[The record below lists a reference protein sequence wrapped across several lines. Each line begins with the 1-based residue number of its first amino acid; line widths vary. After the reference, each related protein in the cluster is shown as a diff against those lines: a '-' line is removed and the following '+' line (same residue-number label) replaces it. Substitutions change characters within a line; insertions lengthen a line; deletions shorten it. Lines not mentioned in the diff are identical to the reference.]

1 MKNNQKNNQSVYST
15 SEGSRDDS
23 TQKMSEKRTLAE
35 WVTFGL
41 AASVLTGLLGLLGYS
56 WLTHKDSPPLITITQ
71 EQKLRQA
78 DGSYI
83 IPFTVT
89 NKGGQ
94 TAEAIKIT
102 SEFRRNGELKST
114 GELEMNFLSYNEQQ
128 EGAFI
133 VPEDPATGELQ
144 IKVTGYK
151 LP

>member
-1 MKNNQKNNQSVYST
+1 MNDHRSVDPMSGA
-15 SEGSRDDS
+15 SEEESKQE
-23 TQKMSEKRTLAE
+23 TPEKRTLAE
-35 WVTFGL
+35 WVTSGL
-41 AASVLTGLLGLLGYS
+41 AASVLAGLLGLLGYS
-56 WLTHKDSPPLITITQ
+56 WLTRKDSPPLITIRQ
-71 EQKLRQA
+71 EPKLRQV
-78 DGSYI
+78 DGSYV

-89 NKGGQ
+89 NKGGK

-102 SEFRRNGELKST
+102 SEFRRNGELKSS